1 MFVRG
6 YRFRLPAFRA
16 EPSSGGAIAAG
27 YVSLRPPYERGVR
40 LASRDDPAEILE
52 LHWFRDEETYHAK
65 VGVPTA
71 EIRGLKLEEPFPGL
85 LVPPGTEIE
94 EVEFDSDVPIGYL
107 WHLPRMPPPQFPRD
121 YEAVRRL
128 AGALIERLGPTLP
141 PGFRLAADHG
151 RILVLRGHD
160 VLHSLDLAWAL
171 DGDDDTLEGCM
182 FGLLDGVQDVIAEE
196 TAEPWPNTRPK
207 LPWPSVH
214 VRDGV
219 LLLRFVDDEGLVVEL
234 DPIDLEE
241 IRG

>member
-1 MFVRG
+1 VFVRG

-71 EIRGLKLEEPFPGL
+71 EIRGLKLEE
-85 LVPPGTEIE
+85 
-94 EVEFDSDVPIGYL
+94 FDSDVPIGYL
-107 WHLPRMPPPQFPRD
+107 WHLPRMPTPQFPRD
-121 YEAVRRL
+121 HEAVRRL